1 MGTMQLLLNDVESQ
15 FGLSDAKAGSL
26 LSSVLALIQDQKDG
40 LSGFLDRFRKIG
52 LSDTVTGWLSGR
64 GAETPISPENVQT
77 ALGSQA
83 VGSIASRTGLSMSV
97 VTAALGYMLPK
108 LVRSLTPGGS
118 IPTRLPAEAM
128 SYLSSTGNVVTTGAA
143 PEMIRTV
150 ETSTAHRWLWPLL
163 ACLAALLAIILWP
176 RRPAFNAEDQIR
188 IASEKAGAALNAL
201 RPGYTAP
208 DLANALNLEIIN
220 FSTGST
226 QIPGYSTVF
235 LDKAADV
242 IKIAPSGTAIE
253 IAGHTDNVGDSASNM
268 TLSQQRADAVRD
280 YLVQRGVPA
289 EELTA
294 KGYGDTRPVAS
305 NDTDEGRFRNRRI
318 EFTVAT
324 MTPATDVP
332 QTNPPQ

>member
-26 LSSVLALIQDQKDG
+26 LSSVLALIQEQKDG
-40 LSGFLDRFRKIG
+40 LSGFLDRFRKVG

-64 GAETPISPENVQT
+64 GAETPISSESVQN
-77 ALGSQA
+77 ALGSQT

-118 IPTRLPAEAM
+118 IPSRLPAEAM
-128 SYLSSTGNVVTTGAA
+128 SYLSSTGNVVTTAA

-150 ETSTAHRWLWPLL
+150 ETRTAHRWLWPLL
-163 ACLAALLAIILWP
+163 ACMAALLAIIFWP
-176 RRPAFNAEDQIR
+176 RRPAFNIDDQVR

-201 RPGYTAP
+201 RPGFTAP

-220 FSTGST
+220 FSTGSA
-226 QIPGYSTVF
+226 QIPGYSTAF

-242 IKIAPSGTAIE
+242 IKMAPAGTMIE

-268 TLSQQRADAVRD
+268 TLSQQRADSVRD
-280 YLVQRGVPA
+280 YLIQRGVAP
-289 EELTA
+289 EQLTS

-318 EFTVAT
+318 EFNVAT
-324 MTPATDVP
+324 MTPTGAIP
-332 QTNPPQ
+332 QSNLPQ